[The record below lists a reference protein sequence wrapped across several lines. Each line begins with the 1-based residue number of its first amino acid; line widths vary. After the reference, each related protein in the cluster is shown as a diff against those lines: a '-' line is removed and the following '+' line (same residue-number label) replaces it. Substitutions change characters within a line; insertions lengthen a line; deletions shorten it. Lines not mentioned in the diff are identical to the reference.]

1 MLLYK
6 LKFSLSKQVFAQ
18 TLYIYI
24 LIQTKFKPN
33 SQEWGL
39 VLGKQN
45 TKTYQLKVKLQEKCA
60 KKKANKIINTY
71 KKE

>member
-6 LKFSLSKQVFAQ
+6 LKFSLSKQVFTQ
-18 TLYIYI
+18 TLYIYIYIYI
-24 LIQTKFKPN
+24 LIQTKFKQN

-60 KKKANKIINTY
+60 KKRQIK
-71 KKE
+71 